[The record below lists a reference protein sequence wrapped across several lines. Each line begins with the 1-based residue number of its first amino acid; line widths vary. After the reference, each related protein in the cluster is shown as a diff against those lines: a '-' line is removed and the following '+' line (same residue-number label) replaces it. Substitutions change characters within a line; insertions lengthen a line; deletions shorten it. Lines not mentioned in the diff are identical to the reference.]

1 MKSFKNYIIDEA
13 LDYKAENCDG
23 ACDRRSDYF
32 KECMKVLKEH
42 VSRLRE
48 DQEKYK
54 DDEDYCKGAW
64 DYTLIGMIN
73 PILKMFV
80 DSHNEYY
87 IDNEI
92 LGILEDAINNTFSD
106 FKFHEGWKDGPE
118 KLDKQLE
125 QYKNQVK
132 KYRKQ
137 VQKLHDDFKI
147 NYDTVNGVLVGA
159 SGVSNK

>member
-1 MKSFKNYIIDEA
+1 MKSFKDYIINEA

-32 KECMKVLKEH
+32 KECMNLLKEH
-42 VSRLRE
+42 VAKLRE

-54 DDEDYCKGAW
+54 GEEDYCKGAW
-64 DYTLIGMIN
+64 DYTLIGMVN
-73 PILKMFV
+73 PVLKIFI
-80 DSHNEYY
+80 DTHNEYHV
-87 IDNEI
+87 DNEI

-137 VQKLHDDFKI
+137 VQKLHDNFKI
-147 NYDTVNGVLVGA
+147 NYDIVNGVLVGA
-159 SGVSNK
+159 SSK

>member
-1 MKSFKNYIIDEA
+1 MKNLKDYILNEA

-64 DYTLIGMIN
+64 DYTLIGMVN
-73 PILKMFV
+73 PVLKMFI

-92 LGILEDAINNTFSD
+92 LGILEDAINNTLSD

-125 QYKNQVK
+125 QYKKQVK
-132 KYRKQ
+132 KYREQ
-137 VQKLHDDFKI
+137 VQKLHDNFKI
-147 NYDTVNGVLVGA
+147 NYDVVNGVVVGA
-159 SGVSNK
+159 SNK

>member
-1 MKSFKNYIIDEA
+1 MKSFKDYIINEA

-23 ACDRRSDYF
+23 ASDRHSSYL
-32 KECMKVLKEH
+32 KECMKLLKEH
-42 VSRLRE
+42 ITKLRE

-54 DDEDYCKGAW
+54 DNEDYCQGVW
-64 DYTLIGMIN
+64 DYTLIGMVN
-73 PILKMFV
+73 PVIKMFI

-92 LGILEDAINNTFSD
+92 LGILEDAINSAHSD

-125 QYKNQVK
+125 QYKKQVK
-132 KYRKQ
+132 KYKEQ

-147 NYDTVNGVLVGA
+147 NYDTVNGVLVG
-159 SGVSNK
+159 SSSK